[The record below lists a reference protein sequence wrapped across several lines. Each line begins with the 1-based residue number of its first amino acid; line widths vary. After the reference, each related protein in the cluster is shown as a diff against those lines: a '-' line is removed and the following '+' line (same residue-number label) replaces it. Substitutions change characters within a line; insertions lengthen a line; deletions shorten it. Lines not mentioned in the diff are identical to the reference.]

1 MGYTKSIALCST
13 KTSALC
19 STKTSVEEEEEE
31 KRKMNEHR
39 THCVEMLMGTF
50 PTLALSEGTQ
60 ETPQRVSK
68 MWDELLKGY
77 DDNPMDILSK
87 QFDVDAAGDGV
98 NTNGIVVVKDIPF
111 FSQCEHHLVPF
122 YGKVSIAYLPREKVV
137 GLSKF
142 ARLVECY
149 ARRLQVQERLTKQ
162 IITDIINY
170 LNPHGAM
177 VVVEAEHMC
186 MTMRGIQKPGTK
198 TVTSRLYGVFK
209 DNPSARAEV
218 LELLK

>member
-1 MGYTKSIALCST
+1 
-13 KTSALC
+13 
-19 STKTSVEEEEEE
+19 
-31 KRKMNEHR
+31 MNEHR

-50 PTLALSEGTQ
+50 PNKALSEGTM
-60 ETPQRVSK
+60 ETPERVSK

-77 DDNPMDILSK
+77 DADPKEILSK
-87 QFDVDAAGDGV
+87 QFDVGAEGDGV

-122 YGKVSIAYLPREKVV
+122 FGKVSIAYLPRDKVV

-149 ARRLQVQERLTKQ
+149 ARRLQVQERLNKQ
-162 IITDIINY
+162 IIDDIINY

-177 VVVEAEHMC
+177 VVIEAEHMC